1 MFTVNPIDN
10 ALNSL
15 TTGIDTANSSVQ
27 TSLNQLTKEAD
38 GGMINPASLL
48 KVQLQESIYTTFM
61 TMANSIVKQYGD
73 IDKSIAQNIG

>member
-15 TTGIDTANSSVQ
+15 TSGIDTANNSVQ

-38 GGMINPASLL
+38 TGMINPASLL
-48 KVQLQESIYTTFM
+48 KVQLQESIYTTENCPNFV
-61 TMANSIVKQYGD
+61 TTITHQNDTIRAN
-73 IDKSIAQNIG
+73 